1 VDGRALR
8 PVAIVGTGLQGL
20 CDRMV
25 PRGAPGAGAAPTC
38 VLCCWFDGD
47 AARMTPVQ
55 DGNRRPGPGP
65 SPSRVRRWRGLLAD
79 EREAALVYRELA
91 MRREGEEREILL
103 GLADGE
109 QRHAAYWEN
118 RLGDQVGPPRR
129 ASLRAR
135 LLAFLARRFGW
146 LFVLALIEQA
156 ERRSLAAP
164 DADVPPAMLADE
176 RIHGEVVR
184 GLAARGR
191 ARMSGT
197 LRAAVF
203 GANDGLVSNIA
214 LVLGVIG
221 GGASGRTVLL
231 TGLSGLLAGALSM
244 AAGEFIS
251 VSSQRELLAA
261 SKPDE
266 AAKAAIPELDV
277 DANELALVY
286 RARGMPA
293 DEAERR
299 AAAVLRR
306 GHVASRSDNPR
317 SHGAEVVGSAI
328 GAASSSFAFFSA
340 GAVVPVLPFLF
351 GMEGVAAVGVAAVL
365 TGVALMLTGAIVA
378 VLSGGPPVRR
388 ALRQLAIGAAAA
400 AATCLLGLTFDAAI
414 S

>member
-1 VDGRALR
+1 
-8 PVAIVGTGLQGL
+8 
-20 CDRMV
+20 M
-25 PRGAPGAGAAPTC
+25 
-38 VLCCWFDGD
+38 
-47 AARMTPVQ
+47 
-55 DGNRRPGPGP
+55 
-65 SPSRVRRWRGLLAD
+65 
-79 EREAALVYRELA
+79 
-91 MRREGEEREILL
+91 
-103 GLADGE
+103 
-109 QRHAAYWEN
+109 
-118 RLGDQVGPPRR
+118 
-129 ASLRAR
+129 
-135 LLAFLARRFGW
+135 
-146 LFVLALIEQA
+146 EQA

-221 GGASGRTVLL
+221 GGAGTRTVLL

-299 AAAVLRR
+299 ADAVLRR
-306 GHVASRSDNPR
+306 GCARAGSDNPR
-317 SHGAEVVGSAI
+317 AHGADVVGSAT
-328 GAASSSFAFFSA
+328 GAASSSFAFFSL

-351 GMEGVAAVGVAAVL
+351 GLEGLAAVL
-365 TGVALMLTGAIVA
+365 VAAALTGLALMLTGGTVA
-378 VLSGGPPVRR
+378 VLSGGPPLRR
-388 ALRQLAIGAAAA
+388 GLRQLAIGAAAA
-400 AATCLLGLTFDAAI
+400 AATYLLGMAFDAAI
-414 S
+414 G